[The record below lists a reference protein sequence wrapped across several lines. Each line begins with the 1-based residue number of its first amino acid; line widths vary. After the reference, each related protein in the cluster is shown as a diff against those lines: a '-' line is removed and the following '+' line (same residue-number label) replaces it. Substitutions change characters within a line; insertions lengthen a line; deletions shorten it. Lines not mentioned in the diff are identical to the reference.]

1 MKLRTLAL
9 LTALL
14 AASGINA
21 LAIPLSGNVVAVAEL
36 QPGTSM
42 NDADVWGGTPENQ
55 SVSVTQ
61 TSGNSWIS
69 SSAST
74 SNVAADGSSGE
85 FALSA
90 AWDLAPGTTMASAEG
105 TYWRYAFIADAT
117 GDFVLDYTLSLSG
130 RETFGLNGFYLS
142 SNFGSAFFSS
152 GNTSGQ
158 YVGSVT
164 AGNLYNVYMY
174 ANANLNGVNLSGFSG
189 QMDGQ
194 FSWSLTPGQSVPD
207 SASSAVLL
215 SLSLLGL
222 AAVRRRFVSRS

>member
-1 MKLRTLAL
+1 MKLRTIAL

-14 AASGINA
+14 SASGINA

-74 SNVAADGSSGE
+74 SNVAADGNSGE

-90 AWDLAPGTTMASAEG
+90 AWDLAPGTTVASAEG

-142 SNFGSAFFSS
+142 SSFGSAYFNA

-158 YVGSVT
+158 YVGSVI
-164 AGNLYNVYMY
+164 AGNTYNIYAY
-174 ANANLNGVNLSGFSG
+174 ANANVSGLYLGGLSG

-194 FSWSLTPGQSVPD
+194 FSWRLTQSESVPD
-207 SASSAVLL
+207 SSSSAVLL

-222 AAVRRRFVSRS
+222 AAVRRRFVSRA